1 MGADEIGRAVGT
13 LLNRRKVAKHY
24 HHRQRAEL
32 HARSC
37 RHRRRSRARRLLRAA
52 HQCASRPL
60 LSRTHEVALTAS
72 GYNTL
77 CREAA
82 SRISRQ

>member
-1 MGADEIGRAVGT
+1 
-13 LLNRRKVAKHY
+13 
-24 HHRQRAEL
+24 
-32 HARSC
+32 
-37 RHRRRSRARRLLRAA
+37 
-52 HQCASRPL
+52 L